1 MGAALGWGIA
11 DYAAALAAR
20 RIGSFRVSLGM
31 QLTGGGLFA
40 LVLLLIG
47 RWPRLEP
54 GLLAGGAVLSL
65 LAVVSLMAL
74 YRALALGPIAVV
86 SPVTAAYLA
95 VTVLLVVA
103 FLGERLSVAQ
113 SFAIVVTFLGV
124 VLASTDLRIIRAT
137 LGRPAPGVGF
147 AFICM
152 IGFGVWQ
159 ALFAGFVRDHDGL
172 AVILTVRA
180 LSALFLLTALVRVRL
195 PAMTVVG
202 TPLPFLFGFDRRALA
217 LVGLVGVFDTLANVS
232 FFLGV
237 DSGFA
242 SVVATGGGAY
252 PVVPAVLAIRFLHER
267 LAPNQYLGIVVLLA
281 GLVGL
286 GLST

>member
-11 DYAAALAAR
+11 DFAAALVAR
-20 RIGSFRVSLGM
+20 RIGTFRVALGL

-40 LVLLLIG
+40 LALLLSG

-54 GLLAGGAVLSL
+54 GLLAGGAVLAL
-65 LAVVSLMAL
+65 LAVVSLTAL
-74 YRALALGPIAVV
+74 FRALALGPIAVV

-103 FLGERLSVAQ
+103 FLGERLSLAQ
-113 SFAIVVTFLGV
+113 SLAIVVTFLGV
-124 VLASTDLRIIRAT
+124 MLASTDLRIIRAT
-137 LGRPAPGVGF
+137 LGRPSPGVRF
-147 AFICM
+147 AFIAM
-152 IGFGVWQ
+152 IGFGVYQ

-180 LSALFLLTALVRVRL
+180 LSALFLLAALARVRL
-195 PAMTVVG
+195 PAMTVV
-202 TPLPFLFGFDRRALA
+202 TPLPFVFGLDRRALA
-217 LVGLVGVFDTLANVS
+217 LVVFVGVFDTLANVS

-252 PVVPAVLAIRFLHER
+252 PVVPVVLAIRFLHER

-286 GLST
+286 GLAT